1 MDEFGQCAHT
11 HTDRKE
17 GDDSD
22 GGGDGSLLDAVLIQ
36 SVPLNLD
43 QFLSANISI
52 ADQPSAVSSCSRN
65 ASPMVSSSRN
75 VSPRT
80 DAVPPSYHQSSNN
93 IPLVEIDP
101 LSFLGGRSLTLLSDD
116 DHHHIKMSPT
126 SSEAHSSYVC
136 QDSGF
141 LATGK

>member
-1 MDEFGQCAHT
+1 MNET
-11 HTDRKE
+11 ISST
-17 GDDSD
+17 SD
-22 GGGDGSLLDAVLIQ
+22 GGGDGSLLDAVLLQ

-43 QFLSANISI
+43 QFLASNISI

-80 DAVPPSYHQSSNN
+80 DAVPASYHQSSNN
-93 IPLVEIDP
+93 IPLVESDP
-101 LSFLGGRSLTLLSDD
+101 LSFLGGRSLTLLNDD
-116 DHHHIKMSPT
+116 HHIKMSPT

-136 QDSGF
+136 QGSGF
-141 LATGK
+141 LATGKSL